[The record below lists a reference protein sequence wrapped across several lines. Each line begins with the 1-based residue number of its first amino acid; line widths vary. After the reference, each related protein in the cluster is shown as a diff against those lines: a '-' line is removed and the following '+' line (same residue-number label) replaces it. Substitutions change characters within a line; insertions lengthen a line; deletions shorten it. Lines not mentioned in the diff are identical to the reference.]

1 MAKIKLKTHRGAAKR
16 FKFTASGKVKMGSAG
31 MRHLLTGKP
40 ARKKSG
46 KGHLIVADKTNI
58 ETIKKLLP
66 YG

>member
-1 MAKIKLKTHRGAAKR
+1 MTKVKLKSHRGAAKR
-16 FKFTASGKVKMGSAG
+16 FKFTASGKVKMSRAG

-40 ARKKSG
+40 ARKKRS
-46 KGHLIVADKTNI
+46 LRQLTVADKTNI